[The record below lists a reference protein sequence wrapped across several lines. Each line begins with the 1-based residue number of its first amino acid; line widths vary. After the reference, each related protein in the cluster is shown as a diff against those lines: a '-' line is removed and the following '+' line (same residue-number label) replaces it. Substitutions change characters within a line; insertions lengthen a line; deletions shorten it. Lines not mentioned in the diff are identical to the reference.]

1 MLFPINFNKIFG
13 NFFLQKNNQ
22 SKSNFVDRIEFIS
35 SQILIVGA
43 GISGL
48 FAASILVNAG
58 LKVVL
63 IERDFILG
71 GTVYTSNQNLSSW
84 VKNLITVLKN
94 SANCKIL
101 KNTKLIHA
109 DDKSNFAIRKVYHKE
124 KIVVLNTHFY
134 C

>member
-1 MLFPINFNKIFG
+1 M
-13 NFFLQKNNQ
+13 
-22 SKSNFVDRIEFIS
+22 
-35 SQILIVGA
+35 IVGA

-94 SANCKIL
+94 NANCKIL
-101 KNTKLIHA
+101 TNTKLIHA
-109 DDKSNFAIRKVYHKE
+109 DDKSDFFAIRKVYHKE
-124 KIVVLNTHFY
+124 KNSRLKHSFILLKILLNMLL
-134 C
+134 